1 MQFVELDSH
10 TTLRDQFGENASPLV
25 IVNRFVVPPEDESQ
39 FVKAWQSDR
48 DWFAQQP
55 GFVSA
60 RLIKGLAESHTFLN
74 IAEWRSSEHFR
85 VAVMQPEVR
94 EFTKKYPATVVESLH
109 LFRDVE

>member
-1 MQFVELDSH
+1 MQFVELDQH

-25 IVNRFVVPPEDESQ
+25 IVNRFVVPPEDESE

-60 RLIKGLAESHTFLN
+60 RLIKGLAGSHTFLN
-74 IAEWRSSEHFR
+74 IAKWQSSEHFR
-85 VAVMQPEVR
+85 AAVMQPEVR
-94 EFTKKYPATVVESLH
+94 EFTKKYPTSVIESLH
-109 LFRDVE
+109 LFRDAE